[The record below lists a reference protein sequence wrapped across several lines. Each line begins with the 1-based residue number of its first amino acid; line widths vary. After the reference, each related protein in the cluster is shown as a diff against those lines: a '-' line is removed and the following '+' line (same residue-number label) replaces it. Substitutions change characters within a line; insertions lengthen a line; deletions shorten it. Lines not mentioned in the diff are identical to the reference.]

1 MAPVPRRPS
10 SSFRQPASWLVV
22 VAGLAGYLGLVYALT
37 RYRVTL
43 TQPPL
48 PWWALQ
54 AAPPLLYGLLIVLC
68 LRRVTPGGFLG
79 GTLTLWA
86 AHILIGTLTPLL
98 AAVFDPLNR
107 GRILLLTFPPPP
119 LPQVALVPLLLVPL
133 RSVLAPKSPVRRV
146 SRPSG
151 VELRRASGS
160 ADRLAAPVLPS
171 VPAPEAVSPPAPE
184 ATGWAGSRPAWPP
197 VEEKAPAL
205 AQEAIS
211 PPADRGAEQP
221 AVEVATEW
229 EAPKSAPPPAPPEV
243 AEDVVVRIP
252 FSRIAA
258 QFSTDTFL
266 LPLDRVAASLPEP
279 GVVVVPARYVLPQL
293 SEGLVTVAWDIVA
306 DQFPRD
312 VLAITDEEVKTGL
325 RQGGLVLPLDE
336 VVHQLPHELFAATG
350 PGPDV
355 RGLESYPAPFQPFEP
370 EREADLAPANEPEPR
385 VDAVLEAAPAMIEE
399 PAIPPLAEPVP
410 EPILEPP
417 RFETIAPPAVG
428 DEADVLRISF
438 HRLATQLPRESF
450 VLPLDRVSA
459 NLTEPGFL
467 RIPRAVVL
475 PQLGEGE
482 VRVPWDIV
490 VGQLPRQL
498 LALSEEELA
507 RRFIDGLLLP
517 LDEVVRQLPPETF
530 AAAGPGPDVRQLE
543 SFPAPFQ
550 PLVPEAPAQVETTA
564 GPVEEPAPVVEPEP
578 ISYVAAEPEPHMAT
592 EPELHIAAEPELQVA
607 TEPELHLAAEPEF
620 HPAAELEAVVTPGT
634 ETEEEAPTLV
644 LGDESLEPPRFD
656 FEPLTEVEPP
666 AEPIAFE
673 PDEQPAPVLEI
684 PDLEPEPAL
693 MEQLEAE
700 LASASEAPA
709 EPELEA
715 PAVETVPSP
724 TEPIWAAPEATVR
737 PEAFGTARRIAALM
751 APMASLGV
759 EANMVNGESVF
770 TLASPGVPDELAL
783 SAARLVLPLLAVGHA
798 PWPVDQLT
806 LRGPSAALVFTP
818 LGPPEARGPM
828 LVAAISQSGSL
839 ALLEILCRR
848 AATAFT
854 AAGDSGGGPAASGNG
869 GGRPELVAIDLPAR
883 ARQIA
888 STLGAL
894 GPVTAAALRETAG
907 KRALYLF
914 LPSGADARE
923 VGGFALE
930 VGRAMA
936 KATAE
941 GAAFQVAVVRSGQR
955 CLVIRPDTGS
965 GDRPHTVVAA
975 GETAKPG
982 LAFRQVE
989 RAVAALGSA

>member
-1 MAPVPRRPS
+1 MAPATRRPS
-10 SSFRQPASWLVV
+10 SSFRHPASWLVV
-22 VAGLAGYLGLVYALT
+22 VAGLAGYVGLVYALT

-43 TQPPL
+43 ALPPL

-119 LPQVALVPLLLVPL
+119 LPQMALVPLLLVPL
-133 RSVLAPKSPVRRV
+133 RSVLAPKSPVRR
-146 SRPSG
+146 SHRPSG
-151 VELRRASGS
+151 VELRRTALGS
-160 ADRLAAPVLPS
+160 AERLAAPVLPS
-171 VPAPEAVSPPAPE
+171 APAPEAVSPPAPE

-197 VEEKAPAL
+197 AEEERAPAL
-205 AQEAIS
+205 PREAPS
-211 PPADRGAEQP
+211 PHGDLEVEQ
-221 AVEVATEW
+221 AAMEVATEW
-229 EAPKSAPPPAPPEV
+229 EARMSTPPAPPEV

-252 FSRIAA
+252 FTRIAA

-293 SEGLVTVAWDIVA
+293 SEGLVTVAWEIVA

-325 RQGGLVLPLDE
+325 REGGLVLPLDE
-336 VVHQLPHELFAATG
+336 VVRQLPHELFAATG

-370 EREADLAPANEPEPR
+370 EQEADLAPASEA
-385 VDAVLEAAPAMIEE
+385 DAGVEAASEAAHAMLAE

-417 RFETIAPPAVG
+417 RFETVAPPVAG
-428 DEADVLRISF
+428 DDADILRISF
-438 HRLATQLPRESF
+438 DRLAAQLPRDSF

-459 NLTEPGFL
+459 NLTEPGLL
-467 RIPRAVVL
+467 RIPRALVL

-498 LALSEEELA
+498 LAVSEEELA
-507 RRFIDGLLLP
+507 RQFIDGLLLP

-550 PLVPEAPAQVETTA
+550 PLVPEAQAQVETTA
-564 GPVEEPAPVVEPEP
+564 GPVQEPAPVVEPEP
-578 ISYVAAEPEPHMAT
+578 IAHV
-592 EPELHIAAEPELQVA
+592 
-607 TEPELHLAAEPEF
+607 AAEPEF
-620 HPAAELEAVVTPGT
+620 HPAAEPEFHAAAEPEFHAAAEPEFDVAAELEALVPPST
-634 ETEEEAPTLV
+634 EIEDEEAPMLV

-656 FEPLTEVEPP
+656 LEPLTGAEPP
-666 AEPIAFE
+666 AEPFALE
-673 PDEQPAPVLEI
+673 PDQQPAPVLEI

-700 LASASEAPA
+700 LASAA
-709 EPELEA
+709 ESSSAPELEA
-715 PAVETVPSP
+715 PRVETAP
-724 TEPIWAAPEATVR
+724 TPIEPIWVAPEPTAVR

-759 EANMVNGESVF
+759 EANIVNGVSVF

-783 SAARLVLPLLAVGHA
+783 TAARVILPLLAVGHA

-828 LVAAISQSGSL
+828 LVAAVSQSGSL
-839 ALLEILCRR
+839 ALLEIVCRR
-848 AATAFT
+848 AAAAFT
-854 AAGDSGGGPAASGNG
+854 AAGELRDGPAASGNG
-869 GGRPELVAIDLPAR
+869 GGRPELIPIDLPAR
-883 ARQIA
+883 ARQVA

-894 GPVTAAALRETAG
+894 GPVTAAALCETAG

-936 KATAE
+936 KSMAE
-941 GAAFQVAVVRSGQR
+941 GAVFRVAVVRSGQR
-955 CLVIRPDTGS
+955 CLVIRPGS
-965 GDRPHTVVAA
+965 EAGEQSHTVVAV